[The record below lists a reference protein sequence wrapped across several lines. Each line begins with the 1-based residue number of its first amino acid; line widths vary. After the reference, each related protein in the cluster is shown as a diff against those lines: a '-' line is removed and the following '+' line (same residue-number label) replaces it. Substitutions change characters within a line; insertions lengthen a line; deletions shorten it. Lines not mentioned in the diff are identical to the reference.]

1 MPEYRA
7 PIDDIRFV
15 LNELAGLPRLT
26 ATVAAYQSATPD
38 VVDSILVEAAKLAG
52 EVISPLNRSGDLKGV
67 ELRDGRVHVPDGFA
81 EAYRAFAS
89 GGWVGVRGDPEHGG
103 QGLPHALSA
112 PTSEMWAAANTA
124 FATCPELS
132 SGAVEALETHAT
144 PELRDLY
151 MPRMLSGEWTVTM
164 CLTEPQAGSD
174 LAVIQTRAEPH
185 GDRFRLFGRK
195 IFITWGDHELTPNIV
210 HMVLAKAPHA
220 PPGVKGISLFLVPKY
235 RVAPDGKLGERN
247 DIHPVSVEHKLGLHA
262 SPTCVL
268 ALGDHGGAE
277 GFLVGRLHEG
287 LACMFTMMNCMRL
300 GVGLQGIGIADRAYQ
315 HAVAYAR
322 ERVQGRSTDGK
333 ERVAII
339 RHADVRRMLLTM
351 RALTEAS
358 RALAYVAA
366 VHLDFAKHAP
376 DPEERRRHQAR
387 ADLLTPIV
395 KAWGSE
401 IAQEA
406 TGLCVQIHGGSGFIE
421 ETGVAQYLRD
431 ARITTIYEGTNGI
444 QALDLVGRKVLRDGG
459 GALEDMLSEMRNDQ
473 KALAGGDAA
482 LERMANALGAG
493 VREVGE
499 CVRLLLRN
507 SATDQNFPGAVAFN
521 FLMMVAIVA
530 GGWQM
535 ARAALVA
542 NRKLGAKEG
551 DTSFLR
557 AKLATAHFYADHVL
571 PRALAHAAAVQAG
584 SASVMELEEDQ
595 F

>member
-67 ELRDGRVHVPDGFA
+67 ELRDGRVRVPDGFA

-89 GGWVGVRGDPEHGG
+89 GGWVGLRGDPEHGG

-235 RVAPDGKLGERN
+235 HVAPDGKLGARN

-268 ALGDHGGAE
+268 ALGDPGGAE

-366 VHLDFAKHAP
+366 VHLDLAKHAP

-459 GALEDMLSEMRNDQ
+459 GALEDLLSEMRNDQ
-473 KALAGGDAA
+473 KSLAGGDAA

-542 NRKLGAKEG
+542 NRKLGAKKG

-584 SASVMELEEDQ
+584 SASVMELAEDQ

>member
-1 MPEYRA
+1 M
-7 PIDDIRFV
+7 
-15 LNELAGLPRLT
+15 
-26 ATVAAYQSATPD
+26 
-38 VVDSILVEAAKLAG
+38 
-52 EVISPLNRSGDLKGV
+52 
-67 ELRDGRVHVPDGFA
+67 
-81 EAYRAFAS
+81 
-89 GGWVGVRGDPEHGG
+89 
-103 QGLPHALSA
+103 
-112 PTSEMWAAANTA
+112 
-124 FATCPELS
+124 
-132 SGAVEALETHAT
+132 
-144 PELRDLY
+144 
-151 MPRMLSGEWTVTM
+151 
-164 CLTEPQAGSD
+164 
-174 LAVIQTRAEPH
+174 
-185 GDRFRLFGRK
+185 
-195 IFITWGDHELTPNIV
+195 
-210 HMVLAKAPHA
+210 
-220 PPGVKGISLFLVPKY
+220 FLVPKY

-322 ERVQGRSTDGK
+322 ERVQGRSADGK

-376 DPEERRRHQAR
+376 DPRGTPTSSVAR

-459 GALEDMLSEMRNDQ
+459 GALEDMLSEMRKDQ
-473 KALAGGDAA
+473 KVLAGGGAALESMAKALA
-482 LERMANALGAG
+482 
-493 VREVGE
+493 RE
-499 CVRLLLRN
+499 
-507 SATDQNFPGAVAFN
+507 SATS
-521 FLMMVAIVA
+521 
-530 GGWQM
+530 
-535 ARAALVA
+535 ARARACCCVIQLPI
-542 NRKLGAKEG
+542 R
-551 DTSFLR
+551 TFL
-557 AKLATAHFYADHVL
+557 AQS
-571 PRALAHAAAVQAG
+571 P
-584 SASVMELEEDQ
+584 SIS
-595 F
+595 

>member
-7 PIDDIRFV
+7 PVDDIRFV
-15 LNELAGLPRLT
+15 LNELAGLPELVASVPAFESVT
-26 ATVAAYQSATPD
+26 AD
-38 VVDSILVEAAKLAG
+38 VVDSILVEAARLAR
-52 EVISPLNRSGDLKGV
+52 EVISPLNRSGDLAGV
-67 ELRDGRVHVPDGFA
+67 ELKDGRVSVPQGFA
-81 EAYRAFAS
+81 EAYRAIAS
-89 GGWVGVRGDPEHGG
+89 GGWVGLRGAAAHGG
-103 QGLPHALSA
+103 QGLPHAVSA
-112 PTSEMWAAANTA
+112 PTSEMWAAANVA

-132 SGAVEALETHAT
+132 SGAVEALEMHAT
-144 PELRDLY
+144 SQLRELY
-151 MPRMLSGEWTVTM
+151 MPRVLSGEWTVTM

-195 IFITWGDHELTPNIV
+195 IFITWGDHELTSNIV

-247 DIHPVSVEHKLGLHA
+247 DIHPVSLEHKLGLHA

-287 LACMFTMMNCMRL
+287 LACMFTMMNSMRL

-322 ERVQGRSTDGK
+322 ERVQGRAADGK

-339 RHADVRRMLLTM
+339 RHPDVRRMLLTM

-358 RALAYVAA
+358 RALAYAAA
-366 VHLDFAKHAP
+366 VHLDWSKHAQ
-376 DPEERRRHQAR
+376 DPEDRRRHLAR
-387 ADLLTPIV
+387 ADLLTPII

-401 IAQEA
+401 IAQEV

-459 GALEDMLSEMRNDQ
+459 GALEDMLSEMRTDQ
-473 KALAGGDAA
+473 QALSQGGPELQQMSESLAK
-482 LERMANALGAG
+482 E
-493 VREVGE
+493 VRDISE
-499 CVRLLLRN
+499 CARLLLRN
-507 SATDQNFPGAVAFN
+507 TASDANFAGAVAFN
-521 FLMMVAIVA
+521 FLMLVAIVA
-530 GGWQM
+530 GSWQM
-535 ARAALVA
+535 ARATRVA
-542 NRKLGAKEG
+542 NRKLAAGEG
-551 DTSFLR
+551 DTAFLR
-557 AKLATAHFYADHVL
+557 AKLATAHFYFDHIM
-571 PRALAHAAAVQAG
+571 PRAHAYAAAVRAG
-584 SASVMELEEDQ
+584 STSVMQMDEDQ

>member
-67 ELRDGRVHVPDGFA
+67 ELRDGRVRVPDGFA

-89 GGWVGVRGDPEHGG
+89 GGWVGLRGDPEHGG

-235 RVAPDGKLGERN
+235 HVAPDGKLGARN

-366 VHLDFAKHAP
+366 VHLDLAKHAP

-473 KALAGGDAA
+473 KSLAGGDAA

-584 SASVMELEEDQ
+584 SASVMELAEDQ

>member
-67 ELRDGRVHVPDGFA
+67 ELRDGRVRVPDGFA

-89 GGWVGVRGDPEHGG
+89 GGWVGLRGDPEHGG

-174 LAVIQTRAEPH
+174 LAVIQTRAEPN

-235 RVAPDGKLGERN
+235 HVAPDGKLGARN

-366 VHLDFAKHAP
+366 VHLDLAKHAP

-473 KALAGGDAA
+473 KSLAGGDAA

-584 SASVMELEEDQ
+584 SASVMELAEDQ